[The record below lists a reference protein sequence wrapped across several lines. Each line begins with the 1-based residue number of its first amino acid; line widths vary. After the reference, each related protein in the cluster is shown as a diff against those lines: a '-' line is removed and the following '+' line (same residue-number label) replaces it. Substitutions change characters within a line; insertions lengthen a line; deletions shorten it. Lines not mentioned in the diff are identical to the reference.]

1 MRGRGGG
8 RGGPRGRLEAGSGDS
23 EPAAPCETPG
33 VLLRACSGAL
43 RALRGCHRS
52 AHTPGG
58 LRGWQRGRAA
68 PLGACCLAGAATK
81 LGSPPPGGSRGSFLH
96 LVALKLFS
104 QIGSYPIA
112 FSPPARSSLFRSEG
126 LPREVPLPGKDSLL
140 CQDPRP
146 APPCPALGAD
156 SCLGGLPS
164 WSSTGPGTA
173 KCSVSLLTWALSA
186 LRGQEVA
193 VGLEPPVEPKRCLK
207 RAQPL
212 PLCCLCSQGPSWAAA
227 R

>member
-112 FSPPARSSLFRSEG
+112 FSPQLTAPFSDPRGSPVRFPCLERIPCSAGTPARPPPPRSRG
-126 LPREVPLPGKDSLL
+126 RFLPRGASLL
-140 CQDPRP
+140 EQHRARHSQVLGVPPDAGAVSPAWSGGGCGFGTPR
-146 APPCPALGAD
+146 
-156 SCLGGLPS
+156 
-164 WSSTGPGTA
+164 
-173 KCSVSLLTWALSA
+173 
-186 LRGQEVA
+186 
-193 VGLEPPVEPKRCLK
+193 
-207 RAQPL
+207 
-212 PLCCLCSQGPSWAAA
+212 
-227 R
+227 

>member
-8 RGGPRGRLEAGSGDS
+8 RGGPRGRLEAGSGGS
-23 EPAAPCETPG
+23 EPAAPCGTPG
-33 VLLRACSGAL
+33 VLLGACSG
-43 RALRGCHRS
+43 ALRGCHRS
-52 AHTPGG
+52 VHTPGG

-81 LGSPPPGGSRGSFLH
+81 LGSPPPGWLLWVLFASRC
-96 LVALKLFS
+96 S
-104 QIGSYPIA
+104 QIVLTNWFLPNRLL
-112 FSPPARSSLFRSEG
+112 PPARSSLFRPEG

-140 CQDPRP
+140 CRDPRP
-146 APPCPALGAD
+146 APPGPALGAD
-156 SCLGGLPS
+156 SCLGELPS

-193 VGLEPPVEPKRCLK
+193 VGSEPPVEPKRCLK

-227 R
+227 H